1 MPKAAVMHDPS
12 ACVNHGYPS
21 APNPKPLKNNIHLNT
36 TPPLRS
42 QDPKK
47 QLRGSTI
54 EVFKHITNT
63 LQNTPSYIHWKKTL
77 HPTSL
82 QNTPLHPTSNHM
94 CYFVGFGGFLE
105 PFPATTN
112 HILPAVFF
120 TPTKRSWCLELALQQ
135 QLSFCQGFLQRHL
148 FWQEVGACAQHLL
161 ARCMHTGLATKFDSN
176 AASAQLPPL
185 LSSGPFPASP

>member
-1 MPKAAVMHDPS
+1 M
-12 ACVNHGYPS
+12 
-21 APNPKPLKNNIHLNT
+21 
-36 TPPLRS
+36 
-42 QDPKK
+42 
-47 QLRGSTI
+47 RGSTI
-54 EVFKHITNT
+54 EGFKHITNT

-112 HILPAVFF
+112 HILPAVFYTNQKVLVLGAGF
-120 TPTKRSWCLELALQQ
+120 AAAAILLSRIPTEAPLLAR
-135 QLSFCQGFLQRHL
+135 G
-148 FWQEVGACAQHLL
+148 WGCAQHLL